1 MLGSTRR
8 RTSHNADCAS
18 SIHCQR
24 QAAKTHCRGR
34 TGLSGWLRVELV
46 GWVTGLH
53 HQLKGR
59 AAVRLRTAA
68 TGQPPRALLTG
79 QRLISTRA
87 AVWRA
92 QSSIQPQ
99 RNRTCVVA
107 GRGDAD
113 CACARTCVVPAAA
126 PGVRCSTSG
135 AGSSSSSGSGRAG
148 GGGGQGAGPTG
159 PAGCALTR
167 RA

>member
-34 TGLSGWLRVELV
+34 MGLSGWLRVELV

-68 TGQPPRALLTG
+68 TGQPPRALQTC

-126 PGVRCSTSG
+126 PGVRAAP
-135 AGSSSSSGSGRAG
+135 AGQAAAAAAAVAGR